1 MKNYKVHFAGSSA
14 FSVKILESLIEAG
27 EDVDLIISQPAKKS
41 GRGLKLT
48 QTPVTQF
55 ALNRKIKLLTP
66 TKLDIN
72 FLINQSKKNTILVVA
87 AYGQIISEEI
97 LQYYDQLCINVHT
110 SILPRWRGAAPIQRA
125 IMEGDKNTGISLMK
139 IVKELDKGPVYV
151 TKEIPINSK
160 NSSELFEEL
169 AILGSSLLINNLA
182 DIYSGVLNPQE
193 QNEKYVTY
201 ASKLEKNEKMISWN
215 NSVFKIQRKIQGL
228 NLNPGAWTFFNG
240 KKIKIID
247 SEIDNEKI
255 HIKIEPG
262 KIIDINKYGAYINC
276 ADGTLLLKKIQ
287 NPSGKIVKAYD
298 FFRSMLKNKD
308 MKQLLE

>member
-1 MKNYKVHFAGSSA
+1 MKNYKIHFAGSTT
-14 FSVKILESLIEAG
+14 FSVKILESLIESG
-27 EDVDLIISQPAKKS
+27 EEVELIISQPAKKS

-48 QTPVTQF
+48 PTPVSQI
-55 ALNRKIKLLTP
+55 AMNRKIKLLTP

-72 FLINQSKKNTILVVA
+72 LLENNIKKNILVVA

-139 IVKELDKGPVYV
+139 IVKELDKGPVYLS
-151 TKEIPINSK
+151 KEIPINSK
-160 NSSELFEEL
+160 NSSELFDEL
-169 AILGSSLLINNLA
+169 AILGSNLLTKNLA
-182 DIYSGVLNPQE
+182 EIYSGFLKPQE

-201 ASKLEKNEKMISWN
+201 ACKLEKNEKMISWN
-215 NSVFKIQRKIQGL
+215 NRVFKIQRKIQGL

-255 HIKIEPG
+255 HNRLEPG
-262 KIIDINKYGAYINC
+262 KIIDINKNGAYVNC
-276 ADGTLLLKKIQ
+276 IDGNLLLKKIQ

-298 FFRSMLKNKD
+298 FFRSILKNKD
-308 MKQLLE
+308 LKQFLE